1 MRRLVVAMIVAGLVG
16 VVTGLGQAGRVAPV
30 LAGACGLHSSC
41 PFGDTTRT
49 SSLTVYHETTS
60 NEAVEPDTGETWEI
74 TARYTLQ
81 TLGTACDCA
90 DRTVQATVEVDWT
103 GSGWTATC
111 TSGCGGA
118 IAQVSVC
125 DVSAMRSVVGPDG
138 GLRADRG
145 PGGERRVHVLR
156 LPYTQFGKLIDVTYE
171 TTSKWM
177 TATRSSTHHLRAG

>member
-30 LAGACGLHSSC
+30 LAGACGIHSSC
-41 PFGDTTRT
+41 PFGDMTRT

-81 TLGTACDCA
+81 TSGTACDCA

-125 DVSAMRSVVGPDG
+125 DVSADCGPWSVPTVGYELIVDLVANAEFTCFG
-138 GLRADRG
+138 HAADR
-145 PGGERRVHVLR
+145 
-156 LPYTQFGKLIDVTYE
+156 
-171 TTSKWM
+171 
-177 TATRSSTHHLRAG
+177 